1 MQLEQQKIND
11 DKEIRWYQAQTDRTY
26 REQQI
31 EVDKDKVKIE
41 LSQINDGN
49 PYNDQVRFT

>member
-41 LSQINDGN
+41 LS
-49 PYNDQVRFT
+49 